1 MLRDPTIE
9 DFADWVQSHLDKAI
23 KSAHEACQAVER
35 QHNSHGRL
43 RSGSTVIRC
52 FDAAYS
58 EFDIG
63 VEAALGAL
71 GLAEDRGKLD
81 RQQLRETTER
91 LLAQFVG
98 DMKHA
103 CKAPLF
109 RQWGLVNA
117 KVLDEREDEFDKKV
131 RFALR
136 HFDVGHLNPA
146 GPEVPASISNAINV
160 ENMIG
165 SVVQQGTKGS
175 TQTASITINIAAV
188 RSALDN
194 LEQTLSEYP
203 APPEIA
209 AEIEPELQTIKAQ
222 LAKPKPSVTILRE
235 AGSTLRS
242 ISEGVAGGLL
252 APHVLSAIGALLS
265 ALGIQ

>member
-1 MLRDPTIE
+1 MPRDPTIE

-23 KSAHEACQAVER
+23 KSAHDACEAVQR
-35 QHNSHGRL
+35 QHNAQGRL
-43 RSGSTVIRC
+43 RSGNTIIRC
-52 FDAAYS
+52 FDAAYG
-58 EFDIG
+58 EFDKG
-63 VEAALGAL
+63 VNAALGAL
-71 GLAEDRGKLD
+71 GVAEERGVLD
-81 RQQLRETTER
+81 GQQLRETTER
-91 LLAQFVG
+91 LLAQFIS

-109 RQWGLVNA
+109 RQWGLLNA
-117 KVLDEREDEFDKKV
+117 KVLDEREDEFGTKA

-136 HFDVGHLNPA
+136 HFDVGHLNPV
-146 GPEVPASISNAINV
+146 GPEVPASISNEIKV

-165 SVVQQGTKGS
+165 SVVQQGTTDS
-175 TQTASITINIAAV
+175 TQNASITINIAAV
-188 RSALDN
+188 QNALGN
-194 LEQTLSEYP
+194 LEKTLSEYP

-222 LAKPKPSVTILRE
+222 LAKPKPTFAILRE